1 MRATP
6 LGKKSKGPGRFH
18 RQPGILV
25 LGAAKIVTLL
35 PSATEIVCALG
46 FGERLVGRSH
56 ECDFPESVR
65 SLPVCTA
72 PNLDPGGTS
81 PAIDGAV
88 RSLLERALSIYRL
101 DTDLLKRLGAEVVI
115 TQTQCDVCAVS
126 LEEVEAALAD
136 WLEER
141 PRLVSLAPR
150 TLGDLWED
158 IARVA
163 GALGAPERG
172 TQLNTV
178 LRARVASLQGR
189 ARELP
194 ERPTVACIE
203 WIEPLMAAG
212 NWVPEL
218 VELAGGRDRF
228 GVAGEHAP
236 WLQWPAL
243 AEADPEVIVL
253 MPCGFDLEKTQ
264 SEMHWLTERPEWR
277 GLRALREGRVYLTDG
292 NQYFNRS
299 GPRLVDSLEIL
310 AEILHPQQFNFGFEG
325 TGWRKWD
332 S

>member
-1 MRATP
+1 M
-6 LGKKSKGPGRFH
+6 
-18 RQPGILV
+18 
-25 LGAAKIVTLL
+25 GAAKIVTLL

-46 FGERLVGRSH
+46 FGDRLAGRSH

-81 PAIDGAV
+81 PAIDRAV

-101 DTDLLKRLGAEVVI
+101 DTDLLKGLEPGVVI

-136 WLEER
+136 WLEGR

-150 TLGDLWED
+150 TRDNLWED

-172 TQLNTV
+172 AQLNTE
-178 LRARVASLQGR
+178 LRARVASLQERVR
-189 ARELP
+189 ALGLP
-194 ERPTVACIE
+194 ERPTVLCIE

-218 VELAGGRDRF
+218 VDLAGGRDLF

-253 MPCGFDLEKTQ
+253 MPCGFDMEKTQ
-264 SEMHWLTERPEWR
+264 HEMHWLTGRPEWQ
-277 GLRALREGRVYLTDG
+277 GLRALREGRIYLTDG

-310 AEILHPQQFNFGFEG
+310 AEILHPERFDFSFEG
-325 TGWRKWD
+325 NGWRRWVG
-332 S
+332 